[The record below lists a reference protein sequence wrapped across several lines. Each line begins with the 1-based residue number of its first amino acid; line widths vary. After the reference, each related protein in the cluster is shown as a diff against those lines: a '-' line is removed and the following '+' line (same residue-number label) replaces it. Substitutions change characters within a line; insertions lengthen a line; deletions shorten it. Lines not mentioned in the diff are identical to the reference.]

1 MPVPLTEAAVTALA
15 EDAAAAPS
23 MHNTQPWRFRHS
35 SADAVFAVYA
45 DLSRALPQEDA
56 DTRGLHLACGAA
68 LLNLRVGAAHRG
80 LPAHTSLLPD
90 PHDETLLAT
99 VDLGSGGKAGSD
111 GEGHD
116 REGHAGG
123 EGGSGVEADS
133 GGEVDEPLAQLYPAV
148 HTRHT
153 SRYPFLEEE
162 LPDTCRTALVAAAEQ
177 EGATLEFPGA
187 WHLDWVM
194 EVARRAE
201 VRNADSRERREEMS
215 HWTRLGAAT
224 ADVATDGVPEYAFG
238 PHQRSGQAPVRDFAG
253 RRPVADR
260 GTADFEPTPHLA
272 LLSTPTDRP
281 ADWLRAG
288 QAMQRV
294 LLVATQEGLV
304 GSFVT
309 QALEWTDLRWP
320 LRDPMTG
327 AGPVQMVLR
336 LGYGP
341 QGPRT
346 PRRPVREV
354 LDIEP

>member
-1 MPVPLTEAAVTALA
+1 MPTPQLTDATVRALA

-23 MHNTQPWRFRHS
+23 MHNAQPWRFRHHREDS
-35 SADAVFAVYA
+35 VFELRADP
-45 DLSRALPQEDA
+45 SRALPHTDP
-56 DTRGLHLACGAA
+56 DDRGLHLGCGAA

-80 LPAHTSLLPD
+80 LHTETRLLPD
-90 PHDETLLAT
+90 LDDPALLASVRLSPGGADDT
-99 VDLGSGGKAGSD
+99 LGALHG
-111 GEGHD
+111 
-116 REGHAGG
+116 
-123 EGGSGVEADS
+123 
-133 GGEVDEPLAQLYPAV
+133 AV

-153 SRYPFLEEE
+153 SRYPFLDEEV
-162 LPDTCRTALVAAAEQ
+162 PDDCRTALVAAAEQ
-177 EGATLEFPGA
+177 EGGTLEFPGA

-201 VRNADSRERREEMS
+201 VRNADSPERRAEIA
-215 HWTRLGAAT
+215 HWARLGAAE
-224 ADVATDGVPEYAFG
+224 ADIATDGVPEYAFG
-238 PHQRSGQAPVRDFAG
+238 PHQRSGKAPVRDFAG

-260 GTADFEPTPHLA
+260 GSTDFEPTPHLA
-272 LLSTPTDRP
+272 LLSTPTDLP

-294 LLVATQEGLV
+294 LLLATTTGLAS
-304 GSFVT
+304 SFIT

-327 AGPVQMVLR
+327 SGPVQMVLR

-354 LDIEP
+354 LDLLP